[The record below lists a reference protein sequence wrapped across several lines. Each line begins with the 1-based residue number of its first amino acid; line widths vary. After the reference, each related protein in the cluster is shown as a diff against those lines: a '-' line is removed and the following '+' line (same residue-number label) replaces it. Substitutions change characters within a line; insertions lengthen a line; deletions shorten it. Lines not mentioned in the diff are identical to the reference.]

1 MGRKDHYASLEW
13 KVIIY
18 FPSLE
23 RKHVIYLSINLICI
37 KNIFENYDYALLEGD
52 QVKQKKVQRAN
63 AILLIKISADSV

>member
-1 MGRKDHYASLEW
+1 MVRKDHYASLER
-13 KVIIY
+13 KIIIY

-52 QVKQKKVQRAN
+52 QVKQKKSSKSQCY
-63 AILLIKISADSV
+63 LID